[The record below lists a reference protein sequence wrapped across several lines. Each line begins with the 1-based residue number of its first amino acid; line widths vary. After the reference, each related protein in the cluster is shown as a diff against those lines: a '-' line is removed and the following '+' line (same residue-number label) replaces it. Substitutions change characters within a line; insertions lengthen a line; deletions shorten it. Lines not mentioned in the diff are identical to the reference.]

1 MVGLNKSCIAASAWL
16 RAQDNT
22 TKSLLT
28 LSAPTDAFCP
38 ISRKNIDAAPKMS
51 ILQIYRY
58 FPVLEMTFC
67 VDARNCPSRSRWEAN
82 KHPPPGENIVSEDSS
97 NFSLFCR
104 PCDLIKRFLLPTNIS
119 NRDIAVGQFKIIMY
133 PAYVVLCVFDDFKYD
148 ELCERKSFSH
158 WLRSLSFGDQRA
170 RPISNSQGYFQLM
183 IIFCHL
189 DSAAAPGQ
197 FLIIANQRR
206 NLAMKEQRKTKK

>member
-1 MVGLNKSCIAASAWL
+1 MHFVQFPGKI
-16 RAQDNT
+16 
-22 TKSLLT
+22 LT
-28 LSAPTDAFCP
+28 LHQKWVFCKYIVISQCWKWHSVLTLEIAPLDQGGRQT
-38 ISRKNIDAAPKMS
+38 NILHQGKTSSPR
-51 ILQIYRY
+51 L
-58 FPVLEMTFC
+58 
-67 VDARNCPSRSRWEAN
+67 
-82 KHPPPGENIVSEDSS
+82 SS
-97 NFSLFCR
+97 NFSRFCR
-104 PCDLIKRFLLPTNIS
+104 KCDLIKRFLLPTNIS
-119 NRDIAVGQFKIIMY
+119 NRDIAVGQLNIIMY
-133 PAYVVLCVFDDFKYD
+133 PAYVVLCVFDYFKYD

-206 NLAMKEQRKTKK
+206 NLAMKEQKKLKSKK

>member
-1 MVGLNKSCIAASAWL
+1 
-16 RAQDNT
+16 
-22 TKSLLT
+22 
-28 LSAPTDAFCP
+28 
-38 ISRKNIDAAPKMS
+38 
-51 ILQIYRY
+51 
-58 FPVLEMTFC
+58 MTFC

-119 NRDIAVGQFKIIMY
+119 NRDIAVGQFKIIIY

-158 WLRSLSFGDQRA
+158 
-170 RPISNSQGYFQLM
+170 
-183 IIFCHL
+183 
-189 DSAAAPGQ
+189 
-197 FLIIANQRR
+197 
-206 NLAMKEQRKTKK
+206 